1 MSKVFSLIQRAC
13 VCAALSVA
21 MFSCS
26 DSDDDP
32 VTLPT
37 NPNAVLAGK
46 WSKVASMEGNWVVSP
61 DGDTKVLRIEHLSR
75 MGSNVFYRDS
85 SWVVC
90 TDAFTLDYNPQAQ
103 TLTISTDTTAK
114 QMNIVSMEEN
124 RIVYAD
130 PATED
135 TIKLKKSGEF
145 CSLAPESIDGFYMS
159 AHRFK
164 LHGMMFGTKG
174 YARQFFYYDEVV
186 DELISDY
193 TYTPGEGN
201 KGHLSYHVSY
211 RINPTKLSAFLDKK
225 VTTDVTFDI
234 KGELDLEFLAHDAG
248 SQNSD
253 EVYMGIM
260 DGKVESTSVNNVK
273 GTVSSAVVTGRRYF
287 ALTKATEDF

>member
-1 MSKVFSLIQRAC
+1 MRKVYSMFLRAC
-13 VCAALSVA
+13 LCVSLPVA

-32 VTLPT
+32 VTIPT

-46 WSKVASMEGNWVVSP
+46 WSKVAAMEGSWVVSP
-61 DGDTKVLRIEHLSR
+61 DGDTKVLRIEHYIL
-75 MGSNVFYRDS
+75 MGSNVYYRDS

-90 TDAFTLDYNPQAQ
+90 KDAFTLDYNPQAQ

-114 QMNIVSMEEN
+114 QMDIVSMEEN

-130 PATED
+130 PTTED
-135 TIKLKKSGEF
+135 TIKLKKTGEF
-145 CSLAPESIDGFYMS
+145 CSVAPDSIDGFYMS

-164 LHGMMFGTKG
+164 MHGMMFGLKG
-174 YARQFFYYDEVV
+174 HARQFFYYDEVV

-201 KGHLSYHVSY
+201 KGHLSYHVKN
-211 RINPTKLSAFLDKK
+211 RINPTKLSAFLGKQ

-234 KGELDLEFLAHDAG
+234 KGELDLEFLAHEAG
-248 SQNSD
+248 SKYSN
-253 EVYMGIM
+253 EVYLGVM

-287 ALTKATEDF
+287 ALTKAEE

>member
-1 MSKVFSLIQRAC
+1 MRKVYSMFLRAC
-13 VCAALSVA
+13 LCVSLPVA

-32 VTLPT
+32 VTIPT

-61 DGDTKVLRIEHLSR
+61 DGDTKVLRIEHFFLV
-75 MGSNVFYRDS
+75 GSNVFYRDS

-90 TDAFTLDYNPQAQ
+90 EDAFTLDYNPQAQ

-114 QMNIVSMEEN
+114 QMDIVSMEEN

-130 PATED
+130 PTTED
-135 TIKLKKSGEF
+135 TIKLKKTGEF
-145 CSLAPESIDGFYMS
+145 CSVAPDSIDGFYMS

-164 LHGMMFGTKG
+164 LHGMMFGLKG

-201 KGHLSYHVSY
+201 KGHLSYHVKY
-211 RINPTKLSAFLDKK
+211 RINPMKLSAFLGKK

-234 KGELDLEFLAHDAG
+234 KGELDLEFLAHEAG
-248 SQNSD
+248 SKYSD
-253 EVYMGIM
+253 EVYLGVM

-273 GTVSSAVVTGRRYF
+273 GTVNSAVVTGRRYF
-287 ALTKATEDF
+287 ALTKAEE